1 MSYNGSGTFNINST
15 GQPVVAGTVITAS
28 AFNALTTD
36 LATGLT
42 TAITKD
48 GQTTTTARITFAQG
62 ITSSLVTDSSSVSTG
77 SIITAGGAGIAKNLY
92 VGVNANVAG
101 TLGVTGVA
109 TFSAAPIY
117 SSLTASSAV
126 ATDAS
131 KGLVSVTNTGTGN
144 NVLATAPTIASLN
157 LTTALTLTGAS
168 GTAGQAL
175 TSGGSGVAP
184 TWTTISSSPTAI
196 TNGTSNVTVNSSGG
210 TITAATNGTTALTVN
225 TTGEILIGTS
235 NAVSGGSAI
244 TVSAPSE
251 NPAYINIFRDD
262 TTTGNGQFLGYLQFC
277 GRDNT
282 SNVGTAHAYVGAVA
296 EADHGAG
303 DNATAITFGTTPDN
317 SSSMAERM
325 RIDSS
330 GNVGIGT
337 SSPAATLD
345 TYIGSGPTSF
355 GTFANS
361 VRINGGNAS
370 GKYVSLTFGGYGSNA
385 PVAIS
390 YAVTTG
396 TGNTNGDL
404 IFGTRSVTTDTLP
417 STRMTIS
424 SSGSIGAPN
433 GTNIYNASDARLKK
447 NIQPLTKGLDAV
459 NALKPVSFNWIED
472 FCPVE
477 NDKTMY
483 GFVAQDTKEVD
494 ENLVEGFNNGSDV
507 VVGDLTVEK
516 AMRVNEKFIIPM
528 LTKAIQ
534 ELKAINDTQAETIN
548 ALTARIT
555 ALENA

>member
-62 ITSSLVTDSSSVSTG
+62 ITSSLTTDSSSVSTG

-109 TFSAAPIY
+109 TFSSAPIY

-210 TITAATNGTTALTVN
+210 SITTTTNGTAAVTVD
-225 TTGEILIGTS
+225 TS
-235 NAVSGGSAI
+235 
-244 TVSAPSE
+244 
-251 NPAYINIFRDD
+251 
-262 TTTGNGQFLGYLQFC
+262 Q
-277 GRDNT
+277 
-282 SNVGTAHAYVGAVA
+282 
-296 EADHGAG
+296 
-303 DNATAITFGTTPDN
+303 
-317 SSSMAERM
+317 
-325 RIDSS
+325 
-330 GNVGIGT
+330 NVGIGT
-337 SSPAATLD
+337 SSPAAKLEVVAGTGSVGIATFRTGDATAANNAGGGFRAASSATAGSRNARMWLD
-345 TYIGSGPTSF
+345 ADGANFAGSDYFYIDKTGNSGDVALIQQSNANMTFQTNGSERMRITSDGELLV
-355 GTFANS
+355 GTTTNTSTAKVRFYKTGNRANIEAEQGDS
-361 VRINGGNAS
+361 GGYNFQSIAFSNGGTYYHCNFQEGA
-370 GKYVSLTFGGYGSNA
+370 TQ
-385 PVAIS
+385 
-390 YAVTTG
+390 
-396 TGNTNGDL
+396 
-404 IFGTRSVTTDTLP
+404 R
-417 STRMTIS
+417 
-424 SSGSIGAPN
+424 GSITSN
-433 GTNIYNASDARLKK
+433 GSSTTYATGSDYRLKD
-447 NIQPLTKGLDAV
+447 NIEPMTNSLQKVLQ
-459 NALKPVSFNWIED
+459 LKPSIWKWKSNGKNGE
-472 FCPVE
+472 
-477 NDKTMY
+477 
-483 GFVAQDTKEVD
+483 GFVAHELQEICPEAVIGQKDAADEDGKPLHQMVDTSF
-494 ENLVEGFNNGSDV
+494 LVAT
-507 VVGDLTVEK
+507 LT
-516 AMRVNEKFIIPM
+516 A
-528 LTKAIQ
+528 AIQ
-534 ELKAINDTQAETIN
+534 ELKAINDTQAETIT
-548 ALTARIT
+548 ALTARIV